1 MRRAFGR
8 RRGRR
13 RAVAVA
19 LSSLGWLTA
28 AISPAASASG
38 AATTTSTTTSTLA
51 PSSSGSTTTT
61 APVAPLSLSCR
72 APAAPPPTTT
82 SGTSG
87 TSGTR
92 GASGTSG
99 SAAST
104 STLGAPEQAVTTTS
118 TTLPVASTTLT
129 TGTSGTSGASS
140 STTSTTTAGAGGV
153 LVGYYLIESN
163 GSVVNGG
170 SAAAFSA
177 SKKMVPLVVA
187 GAVVPGDTGYW
198 LLTSRGNL
206 YNFGSAVD
214 YGSPLRTRHLGT
226 YIGITTTP
234 DGKGFLVVTTKGSV
248 EHYGDA
254 PFCGSPVHAKING
267 HVAGIV
273 DTPDGNGYW
282 VYTSGGQVFAY
293 GDAHSYGS
301 GLGPA
306 HSPVIGM
313 AATPDGHGYWLAYN
327 DGAVRQF
334 GDAAFFGSAA
344 HHHLH
349 SPIAAFAANSQGTG
363 YWLIETNGTMFQY
376 GNAPFYGS
384 LVHHPPKPPVRIA
397 TILATAIVEQ
407 PSPPSTSSSSTTT
420 TTTLPPLPPLTG
432 DPFAHGAIGY
442 DISNFQC
449 QKPGSSLARSKLPV
463 VSGIA
468 ILQVAG
474 WLDTSQNSCL
484 SSEVAWAESA
494 GTGTAGLSLYIFM
507 NSPDNSTS
515 ARAQDGA
522 GPAGACALLAS
533 TAQPACRAY
542 NYGYNGARNAYSYA
556 TAEGA
561 RSSLWW
567 LDVEGAAL
575 ASGDFSNFSAGQYW
589 SANPALNAATIQG
602 AIDALR
608 AEGITVGIYST
619 NEQYAKITGG
629 YVPTGARVPLW
640 VAGVPWTNPP
650 YNEKGLPSTAAL
662 AAWCAGTAHYANSK
676 AGDLFAGGVPWLLQE
691 TPGILPSPDG
701 IDPDYAC

>member
-1 MRRAFGR
+1 MRRAFGLR
-8 RRGRR
+8 RPRR
-13 RAVAVA
+13 AAVAVA
-19 LSSLGWLTA
+19 LSSLAWLTTTLA
-28 AISPAASASG
+28 PAARASG
-38 AATTTSTTTSTLA
+38 AASTTTSTTTTST
-51 PSSSGSTTTT
+51 PVPSTTTT
-61 APVAPLSLSCR
+61 VPTAPLSLSCR
-72 APAAPPPTTT
+72 APATSPTTTAAGT

-92 GASGTSG
+92 GTSGTSG
-99 SAAST
+99 TAAST
-104 STLGAPEQAVTTTS
+104 SSLGAPEQATTTTTS
-118 TTLPVASTTLT
+118 STLPVPSTTLAA
-129 TGTSGTSGASS
+129 GTSGTSG
-140 STTSTTTAGAGGV
+140 TSGTATTTTTPGASGV
-153 LVGYYLIESN
+153 LFGYYLVESN
-163 GSVVNGG
+163 GSVVNDG
-170 SAAAFSA
+170 SAAAFSIT
-177 SKKMVPLVVA
+177 KKMVPLVVA

-206 YNFGSAVD
+206 YNFGSAID
-214 YGSPLRTRHLGT
+214 YGSPLRTHHLGT
-226 YIGITTTP
+226 YVGITTTP
-234 DGKGFLVVTTKGSV
+234 DGKGFLVATTKGSV

-254 PFCGSPVHAKING
+254 PFCGSPVHAKIAG
-267 HVAGIV
+267 HVEGIV

-293 GDAHSYGS
+293 GDAHSYG
-301 GLGPA
+301 GGIGPA

-334 GDAAFFGSAA
+334 GDAPFFGSAA
-344 HHHLH
+344 HHRLR

-363 YWLIETNGTMFQY
+363 YWLIEADGTMFQY

-397 TILATAIVEQ
+397 AILATAIVEQ
-407 PSPPSTSSSSTTT
+407 PSPPSTSSTTT

-432 DPFAHGAIGY
+432 DPFSHGAIGY

-449 QKPGSSLARSKLPV
+449 QKPGSSLAQSKLPV

-468 ILQVAG
+468 VLQVAG
-474 WLDTSQNSCL
+474 WLDNSQNSCL
-484 SSEVAWAESA
+484 SSEVSWAERAGA
-494 GTGTAGLSLYIFM
+494 GTRGLSLYIFM
-507 NSPDNSTS
+507 NSPDNSAS
-515 ARAQDGA
+515 ATAQDAA
-522 GPAGACALLAS
+522 GPAGACALLAN

-556 TAEGA
+556 TTEGA

-589 SANPALNAATIQG
+589 SANSVLNADTIQG

-619 NEQYAKITGG
+619 SEQYAKITGNYLPG
-629 YVPTGARVPLW
+629 GSRVPLW
-640 VAGVPWTNPP
+640 VAGVPWTSPP
-650 YNEKGLPSTAAL
+650 YSEKGLPSTATL
-662 AAWCAGTAHYANSK
+662 AAWCAGTAHYANST
-676 AGDLFAGGVPWLLQE
+676 ASDLFAGGVPWLLQE
-691 TPGILPSPDG
+691 TPGVLPSPDG